1 MGIIS
6 NLVINENDVYD
17 STVLNGTGRE
27 IKILAE
33 GDYGYDSEKRHFA
46 IVRTRL
52 GHPCAYIE
60 VKPDDHALKE
70 ASDYNDDVN
79 DDITC
84 DCFDV
89 FVHGGATYCGEA
101 YWDKS
106 DKRMYLGWDYAHYGD
121 YTPTIPWDSGKKWT
135 MLEIFA
141 DIVEAYAGIREQNE
155 EHWEEDVALPEERD
169 GT

>member
-6 NLVINENDVYD
+6 NLVVNETNVYKEGD
-17 STVLNGTGRE
+17 FILDNVRKTV
-27 IKILAE
+27 ILTE
-33 GDYGYDSEKRHFA
+33 GDYGYDSDKRHFV

-60 VKPDDHALKE
+60 VKPSDHALKE
-70 ASDYNDDVN
+70 ASGKNDDDVIY
-79 DDITC
+79 DD
-84 DCFDV
+84 FEV
-89 FVHGGATYCGEA
+89 FVHGGATYYGKA
-101 YWDKS
+101 YWDES

-141 DIVEAYAGIREQNE
+141 DVVEAYAGIREQNE